1 VISTAPQPE
10 GPVTRRTDGASA
22 PAEGGLCAR
31 ITTFSRSLLAD
42 GEVIILELK
51 PSPWFIPL
59 VSGPVVV
66 LGIIVLLAADL
77 PLVSR
82 AVPSWQTVLRYAGAW
97 IMGLRLFWAILQ
109 WVGRVY
115 VLTDR
120 RVICQRGVLNI
131 QVFECR
137 LDRVQNTFIQRTVLQ
152 RILGIGTVFF
162 ATAGTGA
169 VEAMWQHIRRPA
181 EVHREIDAAIERF
194 RQRHRNNS
202 L

>member
-1 VISTAPQPE
+1 MISTSPQPE

-22 PAEGGLCAR
+22 PVEGGLCAR
-31 ITTFSRSLLAD
+31 IATFSRSLLAD
-42 GEVIILELK
+42 GEVVILELK
-51 PSPWFIPL
+51 PSLWFIPL

-82 AVPSWQTVLRYAGAW
+82 AVPTWQTILRYAGAW
-97 IMGLRLFWAILQ
+97 IIGLRLFWAILQ
-109 WVGRVY
+109 WMGRVY

-120 RVICQRGVLNI
+120 RVIRQRGVLNI

-152 RILGIGTVFF
+152 RVLGIGTIFF
-162 ATAGTGA
+162 ATAGTGV

-181 EVHREIDAAIERF
+181 EVHREITAAIERF
-194 RQRHRNNS
+194 RQLHRNNS